1 MTVAILCDVLASI
14 SFSSPSGLE
23 VALCTYNALRFSR
36 GTWSTFIS
44 LVSPSSAVA
53 HVSTLLTLVSYFPLP
68 YSPSRVHAR
77 RYRLRSYFL
86 LLAASLLCTST
97 RSIKLIASSAYPIP
111 RLFLF
116 YHQASPFP
124 FLKHRSPAQT
134 PFRASSSSP
143 IMSASLRLAAD
154 GNTRPPRLQ
163 PSPSLPNLRCVH

>member
-1 MTVAILCDVLASI
+1 MTVAILCDVVASI
-14 SFSSPSGLE
+14 SFFSE
-23 VALCTYNALRFSR
+23 RFGSR
-36 GTWSTFIS
+36 PVYLQRTSFLSWY
-44 LVSPSSAVA
+44 LVHLHTPCIAIECSVG
-53 HVSTLLTLVSYFPLP
+53 HVSILLTLVSYFPFP
-68 YSPSRVHAR
+68 YSQSRVHAR
-77 RYRLRSYFL
+77 RYTLRSYL

-97 RSIKLIASSAYPIP
+97 RSVKLIARSAYPIP

-116 YHQASPFP
+116 YHQASPLP